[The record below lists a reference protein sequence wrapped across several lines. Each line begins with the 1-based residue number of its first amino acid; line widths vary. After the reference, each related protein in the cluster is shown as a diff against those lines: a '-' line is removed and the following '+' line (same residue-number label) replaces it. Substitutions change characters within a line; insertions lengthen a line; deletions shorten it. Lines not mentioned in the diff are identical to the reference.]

1 MADLCNLGEKQAEGL
16 LEREKKKKWSD
27 PFRIF
32 SFIFLSLYYLK

>member
-16 LEREKKKKWSD
+16 LEKKKKWSD